1 MLQYLTEQ
9 RSDLTI
15 DKLKDLIEAK
25 KQKIGAGYLTE
36 QGALFLVAA
45 DLGISLEQQKSP
57 ASISDLYVG
66 AKDVTLYGR
75 ILTIYSPRE
84 YTKKDNIEI
93 VKNRTMVIYDHQSS
107 IKIKL
112 WDNQVYV
119 PDEIGLRPGDLVK
132 ISRGYVKTGLDG
144 KPIVN
149 IGTDCQ
155 LEKTNESPNN
165 IPSLDSKTKIIDDV
179 DSQVDNIVIEGY
191 IKSNPR
197 ISEYRDSRGGMS
209 RSLQMQLFNED
220 GTRSLRT
227 IIWNVAEI
235 RIPKVFTIGSK
246 IKLIGVKIKPGNP
259 QYGNGDFEIH
269 GDEATMLVTS
279 HKQPDIEMMTL
290 RIISIGTGNTRDSLS
305 CLGLLGDGK
314 LVSVA
319 IDKALVP
326 SDMTTGSLI
335 ECVPSRILG
344 TNITL
349 TINDSYIRLLDEDA
363 SFPSAFNYQTK
374 ISDIVASN
382 IPYIIEAIVLQHPN
396 SMQIN
401 TRNNEMITMTDTLLG
416 DDSGEIRLIGW
427 RDLSL
432 SINSLALGDR
442 IRIIGA
448 FASNGLQG
456 NAEITLK
463 PYSSITR
470 INPKT

>member
-1 MLQYLTEQ
+1 
-9 RSDLTI
+9 
-15 DKLKDLIEAK
+15 
-25 KQKIGAGYLTE
+25 
-36 QGALFLVAA
+36 
-45 DLGISLEQQKSP
+45 
-57 ASISDLYVG
+57 
-66 AKDVTLYGR
+66 
-75 ILTIYSPRE
+75 
-84 YTKKDNIEI
+84 
-93 VKNRTMVIYDHQSS
+93 MVIYDHQSS

-179 DSQVDNIVIEGY
+179 DSPVDNIVIEGY

-290 RIISIGTGNTRDSLS
+290 RIISIGTDNTRDSLS

-382 IPYIIEAIVLQHPN
+382 IPYIIEAIVFA
-396 SMQIN
+396 S
-401 TRNNEMITMTDTLLG
+401 
-416 DDSGEIRLIGW
+416 
-427 RDLSL
+427 
-432 SINSLALGDR
+432 
-442 IRIIGA
+442 IRIVCKLTLG
-448 FASNGLQG
+448 
-456 NAEITLK
+456 ITK
-463 PYSSITR
+463 
-470 INPKT
+470 